1 MFDDYFDEPIFEA
14 QLKRLSVP
22 LIVASA
28 PENATPAVLSEG
40 TIHSAA
46 SNVEAE
52 KDQGQRLSSRSPL
65 GERLPS
71 NISEHVKPAI
81 SETTKGAL
89 GPVFHSL

>member
-1 MFDDYFDEPIFEA
+1 
-14 QLKRLSVP
+14 
-22 LIVASA
+22 
-28 PENATPAVLSEG
+28 VLSEG

-89 GPVFHSL
+89 GPVFHSLSSGGS